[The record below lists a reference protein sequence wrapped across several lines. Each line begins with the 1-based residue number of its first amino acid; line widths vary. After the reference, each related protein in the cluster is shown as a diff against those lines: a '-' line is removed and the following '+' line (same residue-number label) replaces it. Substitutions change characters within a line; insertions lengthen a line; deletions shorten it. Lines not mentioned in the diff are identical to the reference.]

1 MVKHTLSPDVQCEE
15 IRGDEISATD
25 YLYHYDVVCIK
36 DLHGAVRA
44 LEALSRPLS
53 SALRV
58 PRPQVL
64 PKVAD
69 APAGYE
75 AADVTLGNLGDHPHM
90 TSALS

>member
-1 MVKHTLSPDVQCEE
+1 M
-15 IRGDEISATD
+15 
-25 YLYHYDVVCIK
+25 YHYDVVCIK

-75 AADVTLGNLGDHPHM
+75 AADVTLGNLGDHPHI
-90 TSALS
+90 TYDVRIVLTQSQSRCIEHETGD

>member
-1 MVKHTLSPDVQCEE
+1 MIAYCVGTSLQ
-15 IRGDEISATD
+15 
-25 YLYHYDVVCIK
+25 

-44 LEALSRPLS
+44 LEALSRPL